1 MNNKIIVPK
10 SKRGEDGYKVTSVRM
25 PQELAEKLDK
35 FTSQTDLSRNE
46 VIVTL
51 LTQALEIA
59 EIEDK

>member
-10 SKRGEDGYKVTSVRM
+10 SKRGEDGYKVTPVRM